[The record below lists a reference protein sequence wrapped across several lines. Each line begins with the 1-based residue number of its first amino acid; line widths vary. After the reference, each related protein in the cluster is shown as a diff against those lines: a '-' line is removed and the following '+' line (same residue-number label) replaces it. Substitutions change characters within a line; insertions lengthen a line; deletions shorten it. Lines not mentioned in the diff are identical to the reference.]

1 MTEYTDDDVT
11 RLADL
16 LGGGL
21 PAFPEETRQRIANH
35 LLEQGVTLPPPP
47 PDTRDALADLL
58 DAARDYMTTEDVGDE
73 WREHARLRLLDA
85 LQEADR

>member
-1 MTEYTDDDVT
+1 MTGDDL
-11 RLADL
+11 RALATAAHLHDL
-16 LGGGL
+16 SYAMLVDWL
-21 PAFPEETRQRIANH
+21 VDH
-35 LLEQGVTLPPPP
+35 V
-47 PDTRDALADLL
+47 DALADLL